1 MHCGLKTYRRLRY
14 FWALNKHQKDQKPV
28 FHKRPRKWLFLMD
41 VDRQFSARVYGQ
53 DKAKAKVLEDADSI
67 ASQAEPGLVDL
78 YFPLT
83 FPLF

>member
-1 MHCGLKTYRRLRY
+1 
-14 FWALNKHQKDQKPV
+14 
-28 FHKRPRKWLFLMD
+28 MD

-53 DKAKAKVLEDADSI
+53 DKGKVKVFEDPDSI